1 MAHGRE
7 IPANLMARWQKILE
21 NLIRLSLAD
30 RVRLLRVKG
39 RSLYILLDTANPP
52 NSHSASGS
60 HSSWQ
65 VADAGDPAS
74 EVQRDLA
81 RVQIGESANAGATH
95 ATYIGLPLML
105 PNGDLFGVL
114 DISNQ
119 QGRQYS
125 PAEQDLLSIY
135 RDSIEDQLAIVCVD
149 NLDLASL
156 SSTRARVEEDLRVSE
171 ERFRLLVEYAPDDFF
186 LHDEKGYFL
195 DVSERTCQNLGYTR
209 AELLSM
215 HLSDISAD
223 VEYEQLQAVWG
234 STEPGCAVC
243 LTASHVRKDGSKF
256 PVEVQIACH
265 LIQQKKLFLCMVHD
279 ISEQVAAKKQLQ
291 STNTELEQRVRERTA
306 QLDETMQLLQAVLD
320 SASDAITLSDPDG
333 YLQIVNKAA
342 EHYFDKPAAEL
353 VGRVSHSLFDEDNN
367 QAIHLHEKQVL
378 ASGEASS
385 LEEVLPCAE
394 SEAIYLTTR
403 SPRVDDKGNVIGLV
417 SISRDITRRKIMEN
431 IFHVEQERLAL
442 ATEAGHLGVWDY
454 DYDTRQ
460 LICNHKWHDIT
471 GVPLTVV
478 SPLEGL
484 RQLVHPDDIDI
495 AVRQFAAVVDD
506 LDHEINTRFRILHP
520 DGQVRWVETIGRL
533 VENESLSSRRLLGVI
548 KDITLQR
555 EAEQQLQQSY
565 EFLRQAERIARI
577 GSWTYQL
584 ADGYFGTSEM
594 MRALIGMEG
603 DNPPLTI
610 DSLQQLMTQDS
621 FKKVSK
627 AFEQCIKS
635 GESFTLYADHFRI
648 DGSEF
653 AAHVRGQAV
662 RNEAG
667 EIVALAG
674 TVQDISERE
683 EARAQLEAL
692 ADNVPNSAIYR
703 FGQDADDEYRFAYL
717 SAGIV
722 QLSGISAEA
731 IMADKRAFLAV
742 IHKEDI
748 YDYLGTIDHALSN
761 RIQFDHAFRI
771 HNPEGGISWMY
782 SRAVP
787 RLKPNGRYEW
797 NGIIRDIT
805 DERAAA
811 EVLNEAKSAA
821 EAAGRAKSDFL
832 ATMSH
837 EIRTPMNSIIGMTR
851 LMLQADPDEKQRNY
865 LQKVDASAKNL
876 LTIINDILDFSKIEA
891 GNLELEHV
899 DFSIDSVLEM
909 VSNATALRAE
919 EKGLEIIYA
928 MDASVPRFINGDPLR
943 LSQILINLVG
953 NAIKFTQEGEIL
965 ISAYCQEKQLHF
977 AVSDTGI
984 GLDTAQMEGLFR
996 PFTQADSR
1004 TSRRYGGTGL
1014 GLSIC
1019 KQLVEKMGGKIGVES
1034 QPGAGSQFYFHCQFD
1049 AADDGLD
1056 ENASLHSLRGKRVLI
1071 VDDNASARAILA
1083 DLVGSF
1089 GIAVSTVES
1098 GAEAIEL
1105 LHNASD
1111 DAQDFDIVLMD
1122 WQMPGM
1128 DGLQAAE
1135 YIRADHRLKKIPA
1148 MLMVTAYAKEEVLER
1163 VNQLKL
1169 QGLLIKPV
1177 TESMMFN
1184 AIQHALSPVSYNRNP
1199 VVSPSSF
1206 SPIMPT
1212 SLQGKRILV
1221 VDDNALNREVAGD
1234 FLLLAKAV
1242 VDTADSGNR
1251 ALEKLRQ
1258 QDYDA
1263 VLMDIHMPDMDGLEA
1278 TRKIRA
1284 NPRWHSLPVIA
1295 LTAQAR
1301 TEDQE
1306 ATLEAGM
1313 NAHLT
1318 KPIDE
1323 HALYRTLDEIFTGKE
1338 QAATGLERAVPVL
1351 TFTSSSLTESSFST
1365 HRPLLELD
1373 EALKRVGGQPA
1384 RLQRLLQNFKEE
1396 FSDLPEL
1403 LTAASEKEDADA
1415 VAFQSHRLKG
1425 VLGYLTR
1432 HTLVDLAGKIE
1443 TNARNGEVD
1452 KALVVTM
1459 VDQLQQLL
1467 PLVAQALAALQQS
1480 ELQPSAN
1487 RHPAAEQLIGQI
1499 KPLLDRADYAVVAL
1513 LEQLAAIPD
1522 MQPFNEEIHTISR
1535 AFDALDI
1542 DIAKEKLVQLEQALS
1557 APGKEVHS

>member
-1 MAHGRE
+1 M
-7 IPANLMARWQKILE
+7 
-21 NLIRLSLAD
+21 
-30 RVRLLRVKG
+30 LR
-39 RSLYILLDTANPP
+39 T
-52 NSHSASGS
+52 
-60 HSSWQ
+60 
-65 VADAGDPAS
+65 
-74 EVQRDLA
+74 
-81 RVQIGESANAGATH
+81 
-95 ATYIGLPLML
+95 
-105 PNGDLFGVL
+105 
-114 DISNQ
+114 
-119 QGRQYS
+119 
-125 PAEQDLLSIY
+125 
-135 RDSIEDQLAIVCVD
+135 
-149 NLDLASL
+149 
-156 SSTRARVEEDLRVSE
+156 
-171 ERFRLLVEYAPDDFF
+171 
-186 LHDEKGYFL
+186 
-195 DVSERTCQNLGYTR
+195 
-209 AELLSM
+209 
-215 HLSDISAD
+215 
-223 VEYEQLQAVWG
+223 
-234 STEPGCAVC
+234 
-243 LTASHVRKDGSKF
+243 
-256 PVEVQIACH
+256 
-265 LIQQKKLFLCMVHD
+265 
-279 ISEQVAAKKQLQ
+279 
-291 STNTELEQRVRERTA
+291 
-306 QLDETMQLLQAVLD
+306 
-320 SASDAITLSDPDG
+320 
-333 YLQIVNKAA
+333 
-342 EHYFDKPAAEL
+342 
-353 VGRVSHSLFDEDNN
+353 
-367 QAIHLHEKQVL
+367 
-378 ASGEASS
+378 
-385 LEEVLPCAE
+385 
-394 SEAIYLTTR
+394 
-403 SPRVDDKGNVIGLV
+403 
-417 SISRDITRRKIMEN
+417 
-431 IFHVEQERLAL
+431 
-442 ATEAGHLGVWDY
+442 
-454 DYDTRQ
+454 
-460 LICNHKWHDIT
+460 
-471 GVPLTVV
+471 
-478 SPLEGL
+478 
-484 RQLVHPDDIDI
+484 
-495 AVRQFAAVVDD
+495 
-506 LDHEINTRFRILHP
+506 
-520 DGQVRWVETIGRL
+520 
-533 VENESLSSRRLLGVI
+533 
-548 KDITLQR
+548 
-555 EAEQQLQQSY
+555 
-565 EFLRQAERIARI
+565 
-577 GSWTYQL
+577 
-584 ADGYFGTSEM
+584 
-594 MRALIGMEG
+594 LIGIKI
-603 DNPPLTI
+603 DDPPLTI
-610 DSLQQLMTQDS
+610 DSLQQLMTPDS

-627 AFEQCIKS
+627 ALAQCMNG
-635 GESFTLYADHFRI
+635 GEPFTIYADHYRT

-653 AAHVRGQAV
+653 AAHVRGQAM
-662 RNEAG
+662 RNENG
-667 EIVALAG
+667 EIIGLAG

-703 FGQDADDEYRFAYL
+703 FGQDADNEYRFAYL
-717 SAGIV
+717 SAGIS

-742 IHKEDI
+742 LHKDDF
-748 YDYLGTIDHALSN
+748 YDYLGTIDHALTN
-761 RIQFDHAFRI
+761 RIPFDHAFRI

-787 RLKPNGRYEW
+787 RLKPDGRHEW

-811 EVLNEAKSAA
+811 EVLKEAKSAA

-851 LMLQADPDEKQRNY
+851 LMLQSDPDEKQRNY

-891 GNLELEHV
+891 GNLELEHT

-984 GLDTAQMEGLFR
+984 GLDTAQIEGLFR

-1019 KQLVEKMGGKIGVES
+1019 KQLVEKMGGTIGVDS
-1034 QPGAGSQFYFHCQFD
+1034 KPGAGSRFYFHCQFD
-1049 AADDGLD
+1049 PADESLD
-1056 ENASLHSLRGKRVLI
+1056 ENSALHSLRGKRVLI
-1071 VDDNASARAILA
+1071 VDDNASARVILS
-1083 DLVGSF
+1083 DLVSSF
-1089 GIAVSTVES
+1089 GIAVSAVES

-1111 DAQDFDIVLMD
+1111 DSQDFDIVLMD

-1135 YIRADHRLKKIPA
+1135 FIRADNRLKKIPA

-1163 VNQLKL
+1163 VNELKL

-1184 AIQHALSPVSYNRNP
+1184 AIQHALSPVSYSRNP

-1278 TRKIRA
+1278 TRKIRT
-1284 NPRWHSLPVIA
+1284 NPRWDSLPIIA

-1301 TEDQE
+1301 TEDQD
-1306 ATLEAGM
+1306 ATFEAGM

-1323 HALYRTLDEIFTGKE
+1323 HALYRTLDEIFTGRE
-1338 QAATGLERAVPVL
+1338 NAVADVKSAFPVV
-1351 TFTSSSLTESSFST
+1351 TFTSTSVTEDSFST
-1365 HRPLLELD
+1365 LRPLLDLD

-1403 LTAASEKEDADA
+1403 LTAAADRNDAET

-1432 HTLVDLAGKIE
+1432 HSLVDLAGKIE
-1443 TNARNGEVD
+1443 ADARNGDVE
-1452 KALVVTM
+1452 KALVITM

-1467 PLVAQALAALQQS
+1467 PLVAQALPSLPQS
-1480 ELQPSAN
+1480 ELRVSGAQ
-1487 RHPAAEQLIGQI
+1487 HPAAEQLIAQI
-1499 KPLLDRADYAVVAL
+1499 KPLLERADYAVVAL

-1522 MQPFNEEIHTISR
+1522 MQPFAEEIHNISR

-1542 DIAKEKLVQLEQALS
+1542 EIAKAKLVQLEQALFS
-1557 APGKEVHS
+1557 PGKEKDQ